1 MAVCKQFCYSIE
13 KRKRVNKV
21 IGILYIAHGSK
32 KADKNQ
38 AVHSFVKAFEAQ
50 HPEFLHALGFLEAA
64 TPDPT
69 AAGDSLIAQGVSEV
83 IVVPLLLFSA
93 MHAQEDIP
101 QFMATLQQKYPDI
114 LFKQTAT
121 LGADPATIQ
130 VAANRAADSQMEV
143 EHFLLFVHGSK
154 SYPTPE
160 MTVITQKLAEKLGK
174 PVSYAFI
181 YGEPQLISKVE
192 QLMRSTSQIGIIPYF
207 LFDGILVRKW
217 QQELNARL
225 PKLKIVWT
233 HSLQLDEQL
242 FTAIEN
248 NLQEV
253 MRS

>member
-1 MAVCKQFCYSIE
+1 M
-13 KRKRVNKV
+13 
-21 IGILYIAHGSK
+21 AHGSK

-38 AVHSFVKAFEAQ
+38 AVHSFVKAFGAK
-50 HPEFLHALGFLEAA
+50 HPEFIHALGFLEAVS
-64 TPDPT
+64 PDPT
-69 AAGDSLIAQGVSEV
+69 EAGDSLITQGVSKV

-101 QFMATLQQKYPDI
+101 QFIVRLQQKYPNVI
-114 LFKQTAT
+114 FKQTAT

-130 VAANRAADSQMEV
+130 IAANRAADTQMEV

-160 MTVITQKLAEKLGK
+160 MTGITQKLAEKLGK

-181 YGEPQLISKVE
+181 YGEPPLISTVE
-192 QLMRSTSQIGIIPYF
+192 HLVKSTSRIGIIPYF

-217 QQELNARL
+217 QQELNERL
-225 PKLKIVWT
+225 PELKIVWT

-248 NLQEV
+248 NLREV
-253 MRS
+253 MHS